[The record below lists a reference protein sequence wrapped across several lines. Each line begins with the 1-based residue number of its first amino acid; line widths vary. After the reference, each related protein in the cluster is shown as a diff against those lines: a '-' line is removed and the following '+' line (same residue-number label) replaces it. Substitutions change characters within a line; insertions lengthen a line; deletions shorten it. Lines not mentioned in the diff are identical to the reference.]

1 MKNTVLASASRVIL
15 FVGRTFA
22 GSTHD
27 YTMLK
32 TEFPVDEAWFTTTEV
47 LLDLGYQGVQ
57 TDYPGDCIS
66 LPHKKPRKSKKNPD
80 PQLSVE
86 QKQENR
92 ALARLRVFIE
102 HAIAGIKRFRIL
114 VAPYRNHK
122 DDFEDDVLVVASGL
136 WNFWLS

>member
-1 MKNTVLASASRVIL
+1 MLSSASRVIF

-32 TEFPVDEAWFTTTEV
+32 AEFPPDEAWFTTTEV

-57 TDYPGDCIS
+57 TDDQGDRITIS
-66 LPHKKPRKSKKNPD
+66 HKKPRKSKHRPD
-80 PQLSVE
+80 PQLSAE

-102 HAIAGIKRFRIL
+102 HAIGGLKRFRIL
-114 VAPYRNHK
+114 VAPYRNHQ
-122 DDFEDDVLVVASGL
+122 DDFEDDVLVVAAGL
-136 WNFWLS
+136 WNFWLT

>member
-1 MKNTVLASASRVIL
+1 MSSASRVIF

-22 GSTHD
+22 GRTHD

-47 LLDLGYQGVQ
+47 LLDLGYQGVR
-57 TDYPGDCIS
+57 TDYQGDRIS
-66 LPHKKPRKSKKNPD
+66 LPHKKPRKSKKTPD
-80 PQLSVE
+80 PHLSAE
-86 QKQENR
+86 QKRDNR
-92 ALARLRVFIE
+92 TLAKLRVFIE
-102 HAIAGIKRFRIL
+102 HAIGGVKRFRVL

-122 DDFEDDVLVVASGL
+122 HGFEDDLLVVAAGL

>member
-1 MKNTVLASASRVIL
+1 MLSSASKVIF

-32 TEFPVDEAWFTTTEV
+32 TEFAPDKAWFAATEV
-47 LLDLGYQGVQ
+47 LLDLGYQGIRS
-57 TDYPGDCIS
+57 DYQGDCIAI
-66 LPHKKPRKSKKNPD
+66 PHKKPRKSKKHPD
-80 PQLSVE
+80 PQLSAE

-92 ALARLRVFIE
+92 ALAKLRVFIE
-102 HAIAGIKRFRIL
+102 HAIGGIKRFRIL

-136 WNFWLS
+136 WNFWLA